1 MAKKKR
7 ELKELEKDGFKL
19 VPETTGRIID
29 SIWINEETQ
38 VLKIKFAS
46 GGILCFQPLE
56 PIKL

>member
-1 MAKKKR
+1 MAKKK
-7 ELKELEKDGFKL
+7 ELTQLEKDGFKL
-19 VPETTGRIID
+19 VPKTVGRIID

-46 GGILCFQPLE
+46 GGTLVFQPIE

>member
-1 MAKKKR
+1 MAKKKQ
-7 ELKELEKDGFKL
+7 LTELEKDGFEI
-19 VPETTGRIID
+19 VPETVGRIID

-46 GGILCFQPLE
+46 GGTLVFQPIY